1 MGTLG
6 RSHMNRNRD
15 IVVAILVVT
24 SGITIET

>member
-15 IVVAILVVT
+15 IAVAILVVT